1 MVRAYESFA
10 FKIIQNQKITLYFN
24 KEILIKLMAEKLCNG
39 AYQAIE
45 EKKYRKSSLVAINSK
60 LKAYI
65 PQWTVNQKFKFFIKL
80 LRLYL

>member
-1 MVRAYESFA
+1 
-10 FKIIQNQKITLYFN
+10 
-24 KEILIKLMAEKLCNG
+24 MAEKLCNG